1 MRRMLIL
8 GCGYVGSALA
18 AEGLRRGFEV
28 HALTRNPDTAGAL
41 AGSGVRV
48 VQGDIASQDWHARMP
63 AEADLAV
70 NCVSSG
76 RGGVE
81 AYRHAFVDGQRSVA
95 AFVRASGAACI
106 VYTSSTSVYLQ
117 TGGVTVS
124 EDDAARRGDPGLP
137 WSVEA
142 LLDAERELLDAGL
155 GLAVRVFIL
164 RLAGI
169 YGPGRH
175 LLLDQVAAGQT
186 LPGDAARHLNL
197 IHRDDVVAAILAAHA
212 STSRGDLFNISD
224 DAPGT
229 RGEIVEWVAQRLGVP
244 LPAFDPGL
252 NTGRAARSA
261 PGAEM
266 PDRRVSNARA
276 RRELGWVPMF
286 PSFREGYE
294 AILRERK

>member
-1 MRRMLIL
+1 MLIL

-63 AEADLAV
+63 AEADLVV

-224 DAPGT
+224 DAPA
-229 RGEIVEWVAQRLGVP
+229 RGVKSSSGWPNDWVSRYP
-244 LPAFDPGL
+244 RSIPASTP
-252 NTGRAARSA
+252 AAPPAA
-261 PGAEM
+261 P
-266 PDRRVSNARA
+266 RA
-276 RRELGWVPMF
+276 RRCRTAASPTRARAANWVGVPMF